1 MVDTTSSGDAINVQ
15 IGRRVAGWRQSAGL
29 TIRELADRL
38 GWPHTTLGNYES
50 GRRALP
56 IARLY
61 DIAAALGHAP
71 AVLLIDDPETAVIV
85 DEMARDPERRAQI
98 GFILETLNDVPPRC
112 RDLALL
118 QDCRFVRYGL

>member
-1 MVDTTSSGDAINVQ
+1 MVDTTSSGDTAINVQ

-50 GRRALP
+50 GRRALS

-71 AVLLIDDPETAVIV
+71 AVLLIDDPETAAIV
-85 DEMARDPERRAQI
+85 DEIARDPERRAQI
-98 GFILETLNDVPPRC
+98 EFILETLHDVAPEMP
-112 RDLALL
+112 
-118 QDCRFVRYGL
+118 

>member
-1 MVDTTSSGDAINVQ
+1 MADITSSGDNAINAE
-15 IGRRVAGWRQSAGL
+15 IGRRVAAWRQSAGL

-71 AVLLIDDPETAVIV
+71 AVLLIDDPETAAIV
-85 DEMARDPERRAQI
+85 DQIARDPERRAQLE
-98 GFILETLNDVPPRC
+98 FILETLGDAPPEMP
-112 RDLALL
+112 
-118 QDCRFVRYGL
+118 

>member
-1 MVDTTSSGDAINVQ
+1 MVDITSSGDAALNVQ

-50 GRRALP
+50 GRRALS

-71 AVLLIDDPETAVIV
+71 AVLLIDDPETAAIV
-85 DEMARDPERRAQI
+85 DEMAHNPERRAQI
-98 GFILETLNDVPPRC
+98 GFILETLHDIPPEMP
-112 RDLALL
+112 
-118 QDCRFVRYGL
+118 

>member
-1 MVDTTSSGDAINVQ
+1 MVDTTSSGDAAVNVQ

-50 GRRALP
+50 GRRALS

-71 AVLLIDDPETAVIV
+71 AVLLIDDPETAAIV
-85 DEMARDPERRAQI
+85 DEIARDPERRAQI
-98 GFILETLNDVPPRC
+98 EFILETLHDVAPEMP
-112 RDLALL
+112 
-118 QDCRFVRYGL
+118 